1 MAENNAN
8 SENTANEGG
17 WTDSLARIPR
27 TIPMSILFAI
37 LVQVGVVIWG
47 VSSFYKE
54 SQITQ
59 ATLTKNFE
67 TLQSDIAEI
76 KGSIYTR
83 QEAVVL
89 ERKVDKLEERITY
102 IERRGHPN
110 GISRDK
116 PPAE

>member
-59 ATLTKNFE
+59 ATLTKQFE

-76 KGSIYTR
+76 KDSIYTR

-102 IERRGHPN
+102 IERRGQPN